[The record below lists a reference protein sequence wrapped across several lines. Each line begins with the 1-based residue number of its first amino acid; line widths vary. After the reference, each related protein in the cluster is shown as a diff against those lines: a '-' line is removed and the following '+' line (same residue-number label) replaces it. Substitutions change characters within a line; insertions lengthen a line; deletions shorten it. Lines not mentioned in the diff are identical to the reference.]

1 MNKLFMSIRIA
12 SKALRRNLMRSLLTM
27 LGVIIG
33 VAAVIVMV
41 SLGEGAAA
49 SIQEEIA
56 AAGTNLIMVRAGS
69 ASMGGIR
76 QGGGSRTT
84 LTAADAAAIQ
94 NEVAAVSQV
103 AVTIRTGAQM
113 VYASQN
119 WNASVQGTSQ
129 DFPAVRRWEVKDG
142 SFFTLQDVQASTRV
156 AVLGTSVVENLFGN
170 EDPLGKI
177 IRIKNV
183 PFKVVGIMASKGQT
197 SWGNDQDDIV
207 LAPYT
212 TVQRKLMGVQHVSE
226 ILVSAAEPRRIP
238 EATEQIIALLRQ
250 RHRILPPDEDD
261 FSVRTQEE
269 MAQIRVG
276 ASNAMSRL
284 LASIASIS
292 LLVGGIGIMNIMLV
306 SVTERTREIG
316 LRMSVGARARDI
328 LWQFLVEAVTLS
340 ALGGIAG
347 IALGAG
353 IARVVGESLD
363 WSTHVS
369 TQSVLLSFG
378 FAAAIGIFFGFYPA
392 RKASQLDPIEALRY
406 E

>member
-1 MNKLFMSIRIA
+1 MKKLFMSIRIA

-33 VAAVIVMV
+33 VAAVIIMV

-56 AAGTNLIMVRAGS
+56 AAGTNLITVRAGS
-69 ASMGGIR
+69 SSSGGVR

-84 LTAADAAAIQ
+84 LTPDDAEAIQ
-94 NEVAAVSQV
+94 NEIAAVSQV
-103 AVTIRTGAQM
+103 AVMIRTGAQM

-129 DFPAVRRWEVKDG
+129 DFPAVRRWEIKEG

-156 AVLGTSVVENLFGN
+156 AVLGTAVVENLFGD

-177 IRIKNV
+177 IRVKNV
-183 PFKVVGIMASKGQT
+183 PFKVVGVMASKGQT
-197 SWGNDQDDIV
+197 SWGNDQDDIIF
-207 LAPYT
+207 APYT
-212 TVQRKLMGVQHVSE
+212 TVQKKLMGVQHVSE

-238 EATEQIIALLRQ
+238 EATEQITALLRQ
-250 RHRILPPDEDD
+250 RHRIQPGQDADFMIRSQQEIAATADET
-261 FSVRTQEE
+261 SRTLS
-269 MAQIRVG
+269 M
-276 ASNAMSRL
+276 L
-284 LASIASIS
+284 LASAASIS

-316 LRMSVGARARDI
+316 IRMAIGAKGKDI
-328 LWQFLVEAVTLS
+328 LTQFLVEALTLS
-340 ALGGIAG
+340 IAGGGIG
-347 IALGAG
+347 ILLGVAASKLLAWKAQWNVALPP
-353 IARVVGESLD
+353 ESI
-363 WSTHVS
+363 
-369 TQSVLLSFG
+369 LLAFG
-378 FAAAIGIFFGFYPA
+378 FSAAIGVFFGFYPA
-392 RKASQLDPIEALRY
+392 RKASRLDPIEALRY

>member
-1 MNKLFMSIRIA
+1 MKKLFMSIRIA

-33 VAAVIVMV
+33 VAAVIIMV

-56 AAGTNLIMVRAGS
+56 AAGTNLITVRAGS
-69 ASMGGIR
+69 SSSGGVR

-84 LTAADAAAIQ
+84 LTPDDAEAIQ
-94 NEVAAVSQV
+94 NEIAAVSQV
-103 AVTIRTGAQM
+103 AVMIRTGAQM

-129 DFPAVRRWEVKDG
+129 DFPAVRRWEIKEG

-156 AVLGTSVVENLFGN
+156 AVLGTAVVENLFGD

-177 IRIKNV
+177 IRVKNV
-183 PFKVVGIMASKGQT
+183 PFKVVGVMASKGQT
-197 SWGNDQDDIV
+197 SWGNDQDDIIF
-207 LAPYT
+207 APYT
-212 TVQRKLMGVQHVSE
+212 TVQKKLMGVQHVSE

-238 EATEQIIALLRQ
+238 EATEQITALLHQ
-250 RHRILPPDEDD
+250 RHRIVPPEEDD

-269 MAQIRVG
+269 MAQVRVG
-276 ASNAMSRL
+276 ASNAMTRL

-328 LWQFLVEAVTLS
+328 LWQFLVEALTLS

-347 IALGAG
+347 IALGAA
-353 IARVVGESLD
+353 IAGVLGQSFD
-363 WSTHVS
+363 WPTRVS

>member
-1 MNKLFMSIRIA
+1 MKKLFMSIRIA

-33 VAAVIVMV
+33 VAAVIIMV

-56 AAGTNLIMVRAGS
+56 AAGTNLITVRAGS
-69 ASMGGIR
+69 SSSGGVR

-84 LTAADAAAIQ
+84 LTPDDAEAIQ
-94 NEVAAVSQV
+94 NEIAAVSQV
-103 AVTIRTGAQM
+103 AVMIRTGAQM

-129 DFPAVRRWEVKDG
+129 DFPAVRRWEIKEG

-156 AVLGTSVVENLFGN
+156 AVLGTAVVENLFGD

-177 IRIKNV
+177 IRVKNV
-183 PFKVVGIMASKGQT
+183 PFKVVGVMASKGQT
-197 SWGNDQDDIV
+197 SWGNDQDDIIF
-207 LAPYT
+207 APYT
-212 TVQRKLMGVQHVSE
+212 TVQKKLMGVQHVSE

-238 EATEQIIALLRQ
+238 EATEQITALLRQ
-250 RHRILPPDEDD
+250 RHRILPPEEDD
-261 FSVRTQEE
+261 FNVRTQEE

-276 ASNAMSRL
+276 ASNAMTRL

-328 LWQFLVEAVTLS
+328 LWQFLVEAITLS

-347 IALGAG
+347 IALGAA
-353 IARVVGESLD
+353 IARVLAESFE
-363 WSTHVS
+363 WTTRVS

-378 FAAAIGIFFGFYPA
+378 FAAAVGIFFGFYPA